1 MRYAI
6 FGATGHTGR
15 HLLEQ
20 ALADGHEV
28 TALARDPST
37 VPAHPHLR
45 IVAGDVRDTE
55 QVNHTVV
62 GADAVL
68 SALGQRR
75 WGTTVC
81 TDGIRTILA
90 AMNTHGVRRL
100 LAVSGY
106 GVGDSRHRNLYAASM
121 WIVLRSIMRDKTQM
135 EELIRA
141 SDTEWTLVRPAV
153 ITEGPH
159 TGRYR
164 TAPDLHLGYTSKI
177 SYADLADFMLSH
189 LTGEDLI
196 RQAVAITAPG
206 T

>member
-1 MRYAI
+1 MHYAV

-15 HLLEQ
+15 HLLQQ
-20 ALADGHEV
+20 ALQDGHEV
-28 TALARDPST
+28 TALARDPSKL
-37 VPAHPHLR
+37 PAHPHLH

-55 QVNHTVV
+55 RVQDTVV

-75 WGTTVC
+75 WRTTVC
-81 TDGIRTILA
+81 TDGMRNILA
-90 AMNTHGVRRL
+90 AMNAHGVRRL

-106 GVGDSRHRNLYAASM
+106 GVGDSRHRNLYTASM
-121 WIVLRSIMRDKTQM
+121 WIMLRPIMKDKTQM
-135 EELIRA
+135 EELIQA
-141 SDTEWTLVRPAV
+141 SDTDWTLVRPAV

-164 TAPDLHLGYTSKI
+164 TGPDLHLGYTSKI

-189 LTGEDLI
+189 LTQEDLI
-196 RQAVAITAPG
+196 RQAVAITAPR